1 MKHEKVYFDNAA
13 TTFPKPRT
21 VAPAVCDYIE
31 NIGCNINRGS
41 YAGAYDA
48 GQIIFETRSRLKNL
62 FKVRDESNIILTPSD
77 TYSLNMLIK
86 GIVRPN
92 DHILVSSM
100 EHNSVMRPV
109 EALSQKDI
117 ITYDIL
123 ECGPDGNIS
132 SQEMLNAL
140 ENVLERSRLEKK
152 RFSAVVLNHGSNV
165 CGSVLPVETAGSFCR
180 EYGIRLI
187 VDCAQTAGVL
197 DINPDRMK
205 IDAISFSGHKGLY
218 GPQGTGGFVVTDEL
232 KEELDTIIEGG
243 TGSFSHLLT
252 MPDTF
257 PDRFEAGTMNIPG
270 FYGLNEGLKF
280 IEETGTGNI
289 RTHENIVT
297 ECFLKGI
304 ADIPGLH
311 IAGCDIITDQRGM
324 SGSNAVSRHGKM
336 AESREKNVQN
346 SISQYSEGLRLPVV
360 SITCDGIDPAA
371 LAYRLES
378 EYNIWTRVG
387 LHCAPM
393 AHKTIGTF
401 PTGTVR
407 FSFGYFN
414 TIEEAEYGA
423 QAVRSI
429 CERS

>member
-1 MKHEKVYFDNAA
+1 M
-13 TTFPKPRT
+13 
-21 VAPAVCDYIE
+21 
-31 NIGCNINRGS
+31 
-41 YAGAYDA
+41 
-48 GQIIFETRSRLKNL
+48 
-62 FKVRDESNIILTPSD
+62 
-77 TYSLNMLIK
+77 
-86 GIVRPN
+86 
-92 DHILVSSM
+92 
-100 EHNSVMRPV
+100 
-109 EALSQKDI
+109 
-117 ITYDIL
+117 
-123 ECGPDGNIS
+123 
-132 SQEMLNAL
+132 
-140 ENVLERSRLEKK
+140 
-152 RFSAVVLNHGSNV
+152 
-165 CGSVLPVETAGSFCR
+165 
-180 EYGIRLI
+180 
-187 VDCAQTAGVL
+187 L

-218 GPQGTGGFVVTDEL
+218 GPQGTGGFVVSDEL

-289 RTHENIVT
+289 RTHESIVT

-311 IAGCDIITDQRGM
+311 IAGCGIIPDQRGM
-324 SGSNAVSRHGKM
+324 SGSNAVSGQRGMPGSNTACNQREMSDSNNVSGRGGMADSNTVSRHGKM

-393 AHKTIGTF
+393 AHKAIGTF